1 MEEDGGG
8 GKKKFYNIINKVGD
22 PISYVL
28 PDQYWYR
35 YGYTLGGD
43 TSAVVSDGVD
53 IWVALMFSYH
63 LHSISMSGQVLEQRE
78 KKTLEQPVTKFT
90 LAILVGWQDVA
101 TDKKEEMQENLGIQI
116 SFFFGGGER
125 SQCAKRRTSNIK
137 VESVQKKKP
146 FKNLLWIKKRYR
158 KVI

>member
-116 SFFFGGGER
+116 SFFFGGGGEK
-125 SQCAKRRTSNIK
+125 SVCKETDEQHQSGICAK
-137 VESVQKKKP
+137 KKA
-146 FKNLLWIKKRYR
+146 F
-158 KVI
+158 